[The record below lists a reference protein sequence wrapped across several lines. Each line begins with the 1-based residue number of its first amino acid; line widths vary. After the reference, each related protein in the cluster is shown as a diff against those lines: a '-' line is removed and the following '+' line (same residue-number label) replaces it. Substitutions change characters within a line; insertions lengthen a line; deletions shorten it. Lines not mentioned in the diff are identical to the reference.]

1 MERLQ
6 TYGLDVPQVTEVTS
20 IVFRKEGIDLPDDIL
35 TTEEMVGAICQYK
48 STI

>member
-1 MERLQ
+1 MQ
-6 TYGLDVPQVTEVTS
+6 TYGLDVPQVTQVTYLL
-20 IVFRKEGIDLPDDIL
+20 RKEGIDLPDDIL